1 MIKEVAAMA
10 KIESHNTLEKI
21 LENGIIAISRGN
33 YGDTLLR
40 AVDAAAR
47 GGIKAVEITFEQN
60 LVPEIA
66 GEALDKLVRRFGTV
80 LAVGA
85 GTVLT
90 LEQLS
95 IAAQAGAK
103 YIVSPNSDC
112 YIIKETKRRGLISI
126 PGAMTPT
133 EITAA
138 HAAGADIVKLFPAG
152 ALGVEYFK
160 AIKAPLR
167 HIPVAAV
174 GGVTPENLLLFKK
187 AGACAYGIS
196 TGIFNATA
204 IKSEDYERVRLLARE
219 YVRLAAQQD

>member
-1 MIKEVAAMA
+1 
-10 KIESHNTLEKI
+10 
-21 LENGIIAISRGN
+21 
-33 YGDTLLR
+33 
-40 AVDAAAR
+40 
-47 GGIKAVEITFEQN
+47 
-60 LVPEIA
+60 
-66 GEALDKLVRRFGTV
+66 
-80 LAVGA
+80 
-85 GTVLT
+85 
-90 LEQLS
+90 
-95 IAAQAGAK
+95 
-103 YIVSPNSDC
+103 
-112 YIIKETKRRGLISI
+112 
-126 PGAMTPT
+126 MTPT

-196 TGIFNATA
+196 TGIFNAAA

-219 YVRLAAQQD
+219 YVRLAAQPGLAAALSAA

>member
-1 MIKEVAAMA
+1 M
-10 KIESHNTLEKI
+10 
-21 LENGIIAISRGN
+21 
-33 YGDTLLR
+33 
-40 AVDAAAR
+40 
-47 GGIKAVEITFEQN
+47 
-60 LVPEIA
+60 
-66 GEALDKLVRRFGTV
+66 DKLVRRFGIV

-196 TGIFNATA
+196 TGIFNAAA